1 MNVDRRWWETSVVR
15 GRVLAAGLVLVVAG
29 CGILGLSAHIR
40 STPAT
45 AANTPAPAGAESV
58 PGPLPASVSSS
69 VGAQTER
76 QARSL
81 FAGLPL
87 SFEPNQGQGNLD
99 PADARA
105 KFVAHGSGYSLFLGT
120 QGAILS
126 LLSRDQPKASGQD
139 KTPKLAGSSQLK

>member
-45 AANTPAPAGAESV
+45 AANTPAAGGAESV

-69 VGAQTER
+69 VGAQT
-76 QARSL
+76 AAASA
-81 FAGLPL
+81 FAVCRTAP
-87 SFEPNQGQGNLD
+87 
-99 PADARA
+99 
-105 KFVAHGSGYSLFLGT
+105 
-120 QGAILS
+120 
-126 LLSRDQPKASGQD
+126 
-139 KTPKLAGSSQLK
+139 